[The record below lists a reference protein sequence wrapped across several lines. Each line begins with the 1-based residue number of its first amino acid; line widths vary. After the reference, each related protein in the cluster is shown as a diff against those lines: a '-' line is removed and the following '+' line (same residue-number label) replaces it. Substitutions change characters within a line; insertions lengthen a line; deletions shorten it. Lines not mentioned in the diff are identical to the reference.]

1 MRHAIDSQVA
11 SCLGSIGAL
20 NTTAPGPLASS
31 MSHPNQPKRRFAPV
45 PVETS
50 FQSVRASARQ
60 PLSVGPNAEPTPEPS
75 PRWPSPPTIPEPRL
89 RRRFKPQ
96 LVETSRRTHRAGDAG
111 PATKPSDK
119 TDITP
124 YTNHIYATKPRLRR
138 KRSDSLNDE
147 SLVHMP
153 PTRRETEEEGGQ
165 EYLLQLAAKHIQE
178 VALAAF
184 PNSRAREGGVAHFY
198 YCESSDSDKS
208 SHDNESLRRPWQL
221 RRKSSNLGF
230 NWWHKHMQEHAE
242 SLAQQ
247 DNHDAHGDI
256 LMRSDSDLD
265 KMYLPVPPNPL
276 WTTTTTRNPDA
287 LDSSTLYPLAL
298 ESSHAL
304 QHNAPRSSSRHPPQ
318 PFQPLA
324 SLCSASNA
332 DAHSPRPFGAFALPP
347 EDPKLHLMQKAAS
360 PPMLG
365 KDLTFR
371 KCPSPKQTKL
381 ETDHPFSRDGQAAQ
395 KNRDVTGQ
403 GGLWKGYCCR
413 SESDDNCIV
422 PAELHG
428 ADMIVTPQPPG
439 SPHELCG
446 FDSSSTSASSD
457 SSGTTFGLWS
467 TERRSRS
474 GQPKGLHMLH
484 GLDERLRR
492 EKAQAERDEKI
503 VQEFNDDFIT
513 QVYNYLSLGYPATA
527 HTFDEEL
534 SKISRV
540 SMQDLGRDDETRM
553 AKGYMLES
561 NFDDVAEDDRCPRW
575 RALKIYIME
584 WARQHPNLDSLD
596 PLAWGVRERRGSW
609 AI

>member
-1 MRHAIDSQVA
+1 
-11 SCLGSIGAL
+11 
-20 NTTAPGPLASS
+20 
-31 MSHPNQPKRRFAPV
+31 MSTPTQPKRRFAPI

-50 FQSVRASARQ
+50 FQSVSARQ
-60 PLSVGPNAEPTPEPS
+60 PLSVGPNTEPTPEPS
-75 PRWPSPPTIPEPRL
+75 PRWPSPTIPEPRL

-138 KRSDSLNDE
+138 KRSDSPSLHDE

-153 PTRRETEEEGGQ
+153 PTRRETEEEGVK
-165 EYLLQLAAKHIQE
+165 EYLLHLAAKQIQE
-178 VALAAF
+178 AALAAF

-198 YCESSDSDKS
+198 YRDSSDSDKS
-208 SHDNESLRRPWQL
+208 SHDNESLHRPSQP
-221 RRKSSNLGF
+221 RRKSSNLGC
-230 NWWHKHMQEHAE
+230 NWWHKHMQDHAE
-242 SLAQQ
+242 SLVHQ
-247 DNHDAHGDI
+247 DSHDADGDI

-265 KMYLPVPPNPL
+265 KMHLPVPPDPL
-276 WTTTTTRNPDA
+276 WTTTTTRIPNPHA
-287 LDSSTLYPLAL
+287 TRHSISLYPVAL
-298 ESSHAL
+298 PTSHPD
-304 QHNAPRSSSRHPPQ
+304 QHNAPRS
-318 PFQPLA
+318 A
-324 SLCSASNA
+324 SPSASIP
-332 DAHSPRPFGAFALPP
+332 DPHSPRPFGAFGLPP
-347 EDPKLHLMQKAAS
+347 DDSKLHLMQKAAS

-381 ETDHPFSRDGQAAQ
+381 ETDHPFAKYAQGAQ

-403 GGLWKGYCCR
+403 GGLWNGYCCR
-413 SESDDNCIV
+413 SESSDSCIV
-422 PAELHG
+422 PAELHA

-446 FDSSSTSASSD
+446 FESVSEAPSSASASSD
-457 SSGTTFGLWS
+457 SSSSTTFGLWTS
-467 TERRSRS
+467 ERRSRS
-474 GQPKGLHMLH
+474 GEPKGLHMLH

-503 VQEFNDDFIT
+503 VQEFNDHFIT

-527 HTFDEEL
+527 HTFDDEL

-540 SMQDLGRDDETRM
+540 SLEHLGRDDETRM

-561 NFDDVAEDDRCPRW
+561 NLDDVPEDDRCPRW